1 NGVRVRPGAGPV
13 DPDVPGWCADDVRV
27 LRQAWCGRHPVPG
40 SAPRLR
46 PTPGKLN
53 ATGSADRGRAK
64 TGATRSLE
72 RVVFDGPSRVIDVGP
87 HRRLFDVATRR
98 SVEVRDRECFHP
110 S

>member
-40 SAPRLR
+40 SAPA
-46 PTPGKLN
+46 PE
-53 ATGSADRGRAK
+53 ADREHQRNGKRRSG
-64 TGATRSLE
+64 TGETDAIRSLE

-87 HRRLFDVATRR
+87 HRRLFDGATRR
-98 SVEVRDRECFHP
+98 SVAVRDRECFHP